1 MVAECFFNLSLEDS
15 HILEIRTI
23 RIQIGTKLGFRN
35 MQERLEKRYEH
46 IYQSFIYSQLFFLE
60 RLASGSLDK
69 TVCLF
74 TLSNDRLSKEHTYRG
89 HGDSVD
95 QLVWHPTD
103 PDLLATAS
111 GDRTGTIAISF
122 HFISVFFHIMI
133 SQTVLYYVLALLSRF
148 KAF

>member
-1 MVAECFFNLSLEDS
+1 MVAECFFNLSLEVS

-111 GDRTGTIAISF
+111 GDRTGT
-122 HFISVFFHIMI
+122 V
-133 SQTVLYYVLALLSRF
+133 
-148 KAF
+148 

>member
-1 MVAECFFNLSLEDS
+1 
-15 HILEIRTI
+15 
-23 RIQIGTKLGFRN
+23 

-111 GDRTGTIAISF
+111 GDRTGT
-122 HFISVFFHIMI
+122 V
-133 SQTVLYYVLALLSRF
+133 
-148 KAF
+148 

>member
-1 MVAECFFNLSLEDS
+1 
-15 HILEIRTI
+15 
-23 RIQIGTKLGFRN
+23 
-35 MQERLEKRYEH
+35 MQEKLEKISTNHLY
-46 IYQSFIYSQLFFLE
+46 IPNFFLE

-111 GDRTGTIAISF
+111 GDRTGT
-122 HFISVFFHIMI
+122 V
-133 SQTVLYYVLALLSRF
+133 
-148 KAF
+148 

>member
-1 MVAECFFNLSLEDS
+1 
-15 HILEIRTI
+15 
-23 RIQIGTKLGFRN
+23 
-35 MQERLEKRYEH
+35 MQEKLERYVCTYLPI
-46 IYQSFIYSQLFFLE
+46 IYIFPTFFLE

-111 GDRTGTIAISF
+111 GDRTGT
-122 HFISVFFHIMI
+122 V
-133 SQTVLYYVLALLSRF
+133 
-148 KAF
+148 